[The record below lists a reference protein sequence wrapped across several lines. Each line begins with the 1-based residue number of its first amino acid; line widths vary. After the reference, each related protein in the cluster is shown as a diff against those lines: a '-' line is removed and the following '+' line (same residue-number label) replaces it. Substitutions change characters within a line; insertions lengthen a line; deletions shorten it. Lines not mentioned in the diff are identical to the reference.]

1 MAASAVAGVNVQVV
15 PVTWASPSNVV
26 VRPTVENTLRVS
38 PLRRLS
44 DSVPLRV
51 GVLSSVAAPAAIGP
65 VLRFALSLIRLIV
78 AVRVGAV
85 ASSTME
91 RGAERLPWLPAAST
105 TAAVKTTE
113 PLLLSEVVG
122 VKVQLVVVTV
132 ALPR

>member
-1 MAASAVAGVNVQVV
+1 M
-15 PVTWASPSNVV
+15 
-26 VRPTVENTLRVS
+26 
-38 PLRRLS
+38 
-44 DSVPLRV
+44 
-51 GVLSSVAAPAAIGP
+51 
-65 VLRFALSLIRLIV
+65 SLIRLIV
-78 AVRVGAV
+78 AVRAASGAV

-122 VKVQLVVVTV
+122 VKVQLVVATV